1 MEESPQ
7 LARYRAEDDPEWPAM
22 AALPTDVAIM
32 RLRALRGNIVQW
44 VSGLSAAQAMRV
56 GVHPLFGAQ
65 SVAEMIEFFLVHEGR
80 HLYMIMTRLG
90 DKRSGAPAAP

>member
-1 MEESPQ
+1 MPPLSQ
-7 LARYRAEDDPEWPAM
+7 RTASAVVVAFMMLI
-22 AALPTDVAIM
+22 ALPP
-32 RLRALRGNIVQW
+32 
-44 VSGLSAAQAMRV
+44 LSAAQAMRV

-65 SVAEMIEFFLVHEGR
+65 SVAEMIGFFLVHEGH